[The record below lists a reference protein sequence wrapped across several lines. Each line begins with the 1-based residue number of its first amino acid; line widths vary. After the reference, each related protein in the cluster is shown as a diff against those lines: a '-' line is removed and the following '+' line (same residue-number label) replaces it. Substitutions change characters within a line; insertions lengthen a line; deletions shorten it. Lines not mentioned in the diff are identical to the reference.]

1 MSRWSPASVVA
12 VVLCAA
18 ALVACPGR
26 TKRQVGSNIPL
37 PTDGDQKALERFRET
52 RARFE
57 QDGHIKD
64 STTAAAEFEAIARDF
79 PEDPIAAHAL
89 LYAGISALEAGKPE
103 RAAENLRELV
113 KDGDANPAVVRRGQL
128 FLGISLGY
136 LGKHEQALA
145 ALKVGADTLDAGN
158 PDERAAFHAAW
169 AEAAAATGKVG
180 EAVIHYD
187 AWYPSGRPSERA
199 YALARVRSLADQ
211 IDERFV
217 AEVYGKLN
225 SKQGPGA
232 ALVGARLAA
241 QLDARGDRGRADE
254 VRGEIREAR
263 EKLGMVTGGSGGGA
277 GDAEKVGGILSLS
290 GKRNRLG
297 DFSMRGLALAAGAFD
312 DIGDSAAR
320 LGFPRPFRL
329 SVRDDA
335 SQGAGAASA
344 VEALAAEGVIAIIGP
359 DDRAAVE
366 RAARR
371 ATDLGVPLVSLHPA
385 AELLH
390 AADSPL
396 VFHVVHSAEQRAR
409 SLARHALEAG
419 VKDFAILAPDSG
431 YGRQVGGA
439 FKSEVQRGGGQVV
452 VEVKFKADATSFS
465 GEIGK
470 LKKPFQALFVPAQ
483 ARSLELI
490 APALAA
496 GNLNA
501 RPPGEKSKQGRS
513 GRSIWL
519 LSTADLVGAQ
529 YLQSAGRYSWGAT
542 LAPGFY
548 PDRTDARIAEFVQLY
563 EKSFGRSPTALDAY
577 AFDAAW
583 LVRTAVDTGAR
594 NRRDV
599 AAALAITKLVGLTGP
614 IAFDSGHR
622 RHDDGILYEV
632 VQVRSDQYELKARR

>member
-1 MSRWSPASVVA
+1 MILA
-12 VVLCAA
+12 AA
-18 ALVACPGR
+18 ALIGCPGR
-26 TKRQVGSNIPL
+26 TKRQVGPDIPL
-37 PTDGDQKALERFRET
+37 PTDGDEQALERFQQT

-57 QDGHIKD
+57 QDGHIVD
-64 STTAAAEFEAIARDF
+64 SGAAVAQFEAIAREY

-103 RAAENLRELV
+103 RAAGNLRELV
-113 KDGDANPAVVRRGQL
+113 KDEDANPTVVRRGQL

-136 LGKHEQALA
+136 LGKDEQALA
-145 ALKVGADTLDAGN
+145 ALKAGADTLDAGN

-187 AWYPSGRPSERA
+187 AWYPAGRPAERA
-199 YALARVRSLADQ
+199 YALARIRSLSDQ

-217 AEVYGKLN
+217 AEVYGKLGD
-225 SKQGPGA
+225 KQGPGA

-241 QLDARGDRGRADE
+241 QLDARGDRDRAE
-254 VRGEIREAR
+254 EIRGEIRGAR
-263 EKLGMVTGGSGGGA
+263 EKLGLVTGGGGGGA
-277 GDAEKVGGILSLS
+277 AGNAEKVGGILSLS

-297 DFSMRGLALAAGAFD
+297 DFSMRGLALAAGTFE
-312 DIGDSAAR
+312 DIGDGAAR
-320 LGFPRPFRL
+320 LGFPRPFQL

-335 SQGAGAASA
+335 SQGAGAAAA
-344 VEALAAEGVIAIIGP
+344 VDALAAEGVIAIVGP
-359 DDRAAVE
+359 DDGRSVE

-385 AELLH
+385 AELLQ
-390 AADSPL
+390 AASSPL

-409 SLARHALEAG
+409 SLARHAIEAG
-419 VKDFAILAPDSG
+419 IRDFAILAPDNG

-439 FKSEVQRGGGQVV
+439 FRAEVERGGGQVV
-452 VEVKFKADATSFS
+452 VEVKFKPDATSFA

-470 LKKPFQALFVPAQ
+470 LKKPFQALFVPVQ

-501 RPPGEKSKQGRS
+501 RPPGEKGKQ

-519 LSTADLVGAQ
+519 LSTADLVGPQ
-529 YLQSAGRYSWGAT
+529 FVQSAGRYSWGAI

-548 PDRTDARIAEFVQLY
+548 PDRTDPRIAEFAALY
-563 EKSFGRSPTALDAY
+563 ERSFGRSPTALDAY

-594 NRRDV
+594 SRRDV
-599 AAALAITKLVGLTGP
+599 ASALATTKLVGLTGP
-614 IAFDSGHR
+614 VAFDSAHR
-622 RHDDGILYEV
+622 RRDDGILYEV

>member
-1 MSRWSPASVVA
+1 MAKRRPVSVVA
-12 VVLCAA
+12 ALLFAA
-18 ALVACPGR
+18 ALLGCPGR

-37 PTDGDQKALERFRET
+37 PTDGDQQALERFRET

-57 QDGHIKD
+57 KDGKVSD
-64 STTAAAEFEAIARDF
+64 SATAVAEFEAIAREY

-89 LYAGISALEAGKPE
+89 LYAGIAALEAGKPD
-103 RAAENLRELV
+103 RAADNLRELV
-113 KDGDANPAVVRRGQL
+113 KDEEANPAVVRRGQL

-136 LGKHEQALA
+136 LGKHDQALA
-145 ALKVGADTLDAGN
+145 ALKIGADTLDTGS
-158 PDERAAFHAAW
+158 PDERAAFHAAF
-169 AEAAAATGKVG
+169 AEASAATGHLGDALV
-180 EAVIHYD
+180 HYD
-187 AWYPSGRPSERA
+187 AWYPVGRAAERA
-199 YALARVRSLADQ
+199 YSLARVRALSDQ
-211 IDERFV
+211 LDERAV
-217 AEVYGKLN
+217 GEVYGKLTG
-225 SKQGPGA
+225 KQGPGA

-241 QLDARGDRGRADE
+241 QLEAKGDRDRAEE

-263 EKLGMVTGGSGGGA
+263 EKLGLVTSAAGGAA

-297 DFSMRGLALAAGAFD
+297 DFSMRGLALAAGTFE
-312 DIGDSAAR
+312 DIGDSGAR

-335 SQGAGAASA
+335 SQGAGAAAA
-344 VEALAAEGVIAIIGP
+344 VEALAAEGVIAIVGP
-359 DDRAAVE
+359 DDGRAVE

-385 AELLH
+385 AELLQ

-396 VFHVVHSAEQRAR
+396 VFHAVHSAEQRAR
-409 SLARHALEAG
+409 ALARRALEAG

-439 FKSEVQRGGGQVV
+439 FKAEVERGGGQVV
-452 VEVKFKADATSFS
+452 VEVKFKPAATSFS
-465 GEIGK
+465 GEIAR

-483 ARSLELI
+483 AKSLELI

-513 GRSIWL
+513 IWL
-519 LSTADLVGAQ
+519 LSTADLVGPSFV
-529 YLQSAGRYSWGAT
+529 QSAGRYSWGAM

-548 PDRTDARIAEFVQLY
+548 PDRTDARIAEFAALY
-563 EKSFGRSPTALDAY
+563 EKSFGRAPTALDAY

-594 NRRDV
+594 SRRDV
-599 AAALAITKLVGLTGP
+599 ASALAVTKLVGLTGP

-622 RHDDGILYEV
+622 RRDDGILYEI
-632 VQVRSDQYELKARR
+632 VQVRSDQFELKARR

>member
-1 MSRWSPASVVA
+1 VAKRGPASVVA
-12 VVLCAA
+12 VALCAA
-18 ALVACPGR
+18 ALIGCPGR
-26 TKRQVGSNIPL
+26 TKRQVGPDIPL
-37 PTDGDQKALERFRET
+37 PTDGDQQALERFRET

-57 QDGHIKD
+57 RDGKVPD
-64 STTAAAEFEAIARDF
+64 STAALAEFEAIARDY

-89 LYAGISALEAGKPE
+89 LYAGMAALEAGKPD
-103 RAAENLRELV
+103 RAADNLRELV
-113 KDGDANPAVVRRGQL
+113 KDEDANPAVVRRGQL
-128 FLGISLGY
+128 FLGVSLGY

-145 ALKVGADTLDAGN
+145 ALKAGADTLDTGSA
-158 PDERAAFHAAW
+158 DERADFHAAF
-169 AEAAAATGKVG
+169 AEASAATGNLGDALV
-180 EAVIHYD
+180 HYD
-187 AWYPSGRPSERA
+187 AWYPVGRAAERA
-199 YALARVRSLADQ
+199 YSLARVRALADQ
-211 IDERFV
+211 LDERAV
-217 AEVYGKLN
+217 GEVYGKLTG
-225 SKQGPGA
+225 KQGPGA

-241 QLDARGDRGRADE
+241 QLEAKGDRDRAEE

-263 EKLGMVTGGSGGGA
+263 EKLGLATSTGGGAA

-297 DFSMRGLALAAGAFD
+297 DFSMRGLALAAGTFE
-312 DIGDSAAR
+312 DIGEGAAR

-335 SQGAGAASA
+335 SQGAGAAGA
-344 VEALAAEGVIAIIGP
+344 VDALAAEGVIAIVGP
-359 DDRAAVE
+359 DDGRAVE

-385 AELLH
+385 AELLQG
-390 AADSPL
+390 ADSPV
-396 VFHVVHSAEQRAR
+396 VFHVVHSAERRAR
-409 SLARHALEAG
+409 ALARQALEAG
-419 VKDFAILAPDSG
+419 IRDFAILAPDSG

-452 VEVKFKADATSFS
+452 VEVKFKPEATSFA

-483 ARSLELI
+483 AKQLELI

-513 GRSIWL
+513 IWL
-519 LSTADLVGAQ
+519 LSTADLVGPH
-529 YLQSAGRYSWGAT
+529 YLQSAGRYSWGAL

-548 PDRTDARIAEFVQLY
+548 ADRTDSRIAEFTALY
-563 EKSFGRSPTALDAY
+563 EASFGRAPTALDAY

-583 LVRTAVDTGAR
+583 LIRAAVDGGAK

-599 AAALAITKLVGLTGP
+599 AAQLAVTKLVGLTGP

-622 RHDDGILYEV
+622 RRDDGIVYEV
-632 VQVRSDQYELKARR
+632 VQVRNDQYELKARR